1 MRDRTIA
8 NVYVLLV
15 VGALA
20 VGIVLGLAVARR
32 TWRRAPAP
40 RGASSLGAESAAG
53 AVPAAPGHD
62 LRSLPAQVVS
72 ALGEGVVVVN
82 RDHEVLLVN
91 AAARSLG
98 ALIGDRLAHEDLRQM
113 AYEALNGAPVTTS
126 SVELPRGYLGREVLT
141 VGVSAVPLGP
151 AERGRVQAVAL
162 LLSDLTE
169 TRRLEAVRRD
179 FVANVSHE
187 LKTPVGA
194 LTLLA
199 EAVQE
204 AADDPEAVQR
214 FAGRM
219 QHEGQ
224 RLGRLVG
231 ELIALSRVQGA
242 DALPERHPIDVD
254 HLLTEAVDRSR
265 LAAERAGIALVAA
278 PAAGLTVFGDEV
290 QLATAVANLVDNA
303 VSYSP
308 GGTRVVVTARAVPA
322 STDRAS
328 CVEIVVADQGI
339 GISEADLDRIF
350 ERFYRVDPARSRATG
365 GTGLGLAIVK
375 HVVTN
380 HGGTVGAW
388 SSEGAGST
396 FTIRLPDTASKT
408 PAPPAPSAT
417 PGRAGKASSAAPST
431 RVPAARVP
439 AAKAPAVKAPVTG
452 VPATQALVGEG
463 PTSELRGQAPVAEP
477 AQDSAARLQSGKGAS
492 GKDASAKDVLTKGA
506 AGKDASRKDAS
517 RKDAAGKGTSAKAR
531 SSKGSSTRATASLP
545 AAVATGTA
553 PVRGYPI
560 EEEVS

>member
-1 MRDRTIA
+1 M
-8 NVYVLLV
+8 YVLLV
-15 VGALA
+15 VGALTVGIA
-20 VGIVLGLAVARR
+20 VGIVVGLAVARR
-32 TWRRAPAP
+32 PLRQSPTEARPVDPAP
-40 RGASSLGAESAAG
+40 VDEW
-53 AVPAAPGHD
+53 
-62 LRSLPAQVVS
+62 RSVPAQVVG

-82 RDHEVLLVN
+82 RDDEVLLVN
-91 AAARSLG
+91 PAARALG
-98 ALIGDRLAHEDLRQM
+98 AVVGDRLAHEDLRRM
-113 AYEALNGAPVTTS
+113 AYQAINGAAVTTG

-151 AERGRVQAVAL
+151 AERDRVQAVAL

-199 EAVQE
+199 EAVQD

-214 FAGRM
+214 FAARM

-242 DALPERHPIDVD
+242 DALPERRPIAVD
-254 HLLTEAVDRSR
+254 HLLAEALDRSR

-278 PAAGLTVFGDEV
+278 PAADLIVFGDEV
-290 QLATAVANLVDNA
+290 QLTTAVANLVDNA

-308 GGTRVVVTARAVPA
+308 GGTRVAVTARALPA
-322 STDRAS
+322 SSDGAS

-339 GISEADLDRIF
+339 GINENDRDRIF

-380 HGGTVGAW
+380 HGGTVDAW

-396 FTIRLPDTASKT
+396 FTIRLPDTSSSAPGARADPSGSASSRPPAA
-408 PAPPAPSAT
+408 PAPVPAP
-417 PGRAGKASSAAPST
+417 AS
-431 RVPAARVP
+431 
-439 AAKAPAVKAPVTG
+439 
-452 VPATQALVGEG
+452 E
-463 PTSELRGQAPVAEP
+463 PTSAVGVGP
-477 AQDSAARLQSGKGAS
+477 
-492 GKDASAKDVLTKGA
+492 
-506 AGKDASRKDAS
+506 
-517 RKDAAGKGTSAKAR
+517 
-531 SSKGSSTRATASLP
+531 ASL
-545 AAVATGTA
+545 
-553 PVRGYPI
+553 RRHSI

>member
-1 MRDRTIA
+1 M
-8 NVYVLLV
+8 
-15 VGALA
+15 
-20 VGIVLGLAVARR
+20 
-32 TWRRAPAP
+32 
-40 RGASSLGAESAAG
+40 
-53 AVPAAPGHD
+53 
-62 LRSLPAQVVS
+62 
-72 ALGEGVVVVN
+72 
-82 RDHEVLLVN
+82 
-91 AAARSLG
+91 
-98 ALIGDRLAHEDLRQM
+98 
-113 AYEALNGAPVTTS
+113 
-126 SVELPRGYLGREVLT
+126 
-141 VGVSAVPLGP
+141 
-151 AERGRVQAVAL
+151 

-265 LAAERAGIALVAA
+265 LPAERAGITLVAA

-322 STDRAS
+322 SPDRAS

-339 GISEADLDRIF
+339 GIAESDLDRIF

-380 HGGTVGAW
+380 HGGTVDAW

-396 FTIRLPDTASKT
+396 FTIRLPDTASST
-408 PAPPAPSAT
+408 PPSVALSPAGSAVTPSEPAAAVPSPLPRPAGGQPVRPGRPRPRRRPGRPPRHRPLSSRPNRRRRKRRRHPPLPPPPARRPRAAT
-417 PGRAGKASSAAPST
+417 DRRGSLLMLTPEAGS
-431 RVPAARVP
+431 
-439 AAKAPAVKAPVTG
+439 
-452 VPATQALVGEG
+452 
-463 PTSELRGQAPVAEP
+463 
-477 AQDSAARLQSGKGAS
+477 
-492 GKDASAKDVLTKGA
+492 
-506 AGKDASRKDAS
+506 
-517 RKDAAGKGTSAKAR
+517 
-531 SSKGSSTRATASLP
+531 
-545 AAVATGTA
+545 
-553 PVRGYPI
+553 
-560 EEEVS
+560 

>member
-1 MRDRTIA
+1 MNKSRHRRPQRRSERPEAPGDRTIA
-8 NVYVLLV
+8 SVDVLLV

-20 VGIVLGLAVARR
+20 VGIVIGLAVAGRLLRR
-32 TWRRAPAP
+32 RPSVA
-40 RGASSLGAESAAG
+40 AEAVAG
-53 AVPAAPGHD
+53 PVAGPGPD

-91 AAARSLG
+91 GAARALG
-98 ALIGDRLAHEDLRQM
+98 ALSGDRLAHDGLRQL
-113 AYEALNGAPVTTS
+113 AYAALNGGPVTTG

-254 HLLTEAVDRSR
+254 HLLADAVDRSR
-265 LAAERAGIALVAA
+265 LPAERAGITLVAA
-278 PAAGLTVFGDEV
+278 PAAGLTVFGDDV

-322 STDRAS
+322 SPERAS

-339 GISEADLDRIF
+339 GIADSDLDRIF

-380 HGGTVGAW
+380 HGGTVDAW

-396 FTIRLPDTASKT
+396 FTIRLPDTAST
-408 PAPPAPSAT
+408 TSAPPPSITALPTTTSSATTSSTTTSSATTSSTPPPATTTSSTTTSSTATPSTTTSSAT
-417 PGRAGKASSAAPST
+417 P
-431 RVPAARVP
+431 
-439 AAKAPAVKAPVTG
+439 
-452 VPATQALVGEG
+452 
-463 PTSELRGQAPVAEP
+463 PTSSP
-477 AQDSAARLQSGKGAS
+477 
-492 GKDASAKDVLTKGA
+492 TA
-506 AGKDASRKDAS
+506 AG
-517 RKDAAGKGTSAKAR
+517 TSPAR
-531 SSKGSSTRATASLP
+531 RH
-545 AAVATGTA
+545 
-553 PVRGYPI
+553 PI

>member
-1 MRDRTIA
+1 M
-8 NVYVLLV
+8 YVLLV

-20 VGIVLGLAVARR
+20 VGILAGLAVARR
-32 TWRRAPAP
+32 SSRGAPVDAGPVGPAP
-40 RGASSLGAESAAG
+40 
-53 AVPAAPGHD
+53 VDDPA
-62 LRSLPAQVVS
+62 SLPAQVVG

-82 RDHEVLLVN
+82 RDDEVLLAN
-91 AAARSLG
+91 KAARALG
-98 ALIGDRLAHEDLRQM
+98 ALVGDRLAHDGLRRM
-113 AYEALNGAPVTTS
+113 AYQALNGAADTTGA
-126 SVELPRGYLGREVLT
+126 VELPRGYLGREVLT

-151 AERGRVQAVAL
+151 SERGRVQAVAL

-214 FAGRM
+214 FAVRM

-242 DALPERHPIDVD
+242 DALPERRPIGVQ
-254 HLLTEAVDRSR
+254 HLLAEAVDRSR
-265 LAAERAGIALVAA
+265 LAAERAGITLVAA
-278 PAAGLTVFGDEV
+278 PAADLTVFGDEV

-322 STDRAS
+322 SAERAS

-339 GISEADLDRIF
+339 GISEHDLDRIF

-380 HGGTVGAW
+380 HGGTVDAW

-396 FTIRLPDTASKT
+396 FTIRLPDTTSSAGSL
-408 PAPPAPSAT
+408 PAPTSTAPSST
-417 PGRAGKASSAAPST
+417 ASSSTASPST
-431 RVPAARVP
+431 ASPSPPPRP
-439 AAKAPAVKAPVTG
+439 APAVPA
-452 VPATQALVGEG
+452 VP
-463 PTSELRGQAPVAEP
+463 
-477 AQDSAARLQSGKGAS
+477 
-492 GKDASAKDVLTKGA
+492 
-506 AGKDASRKDAS
+506 
-517 RKDAAGKGTSAKAR
+517 
-531 SSKGSSTRATASLP
+531 
-545 AAVATGTA
+545 TGTA
-553 PVRGYPI
+553 SPRRRPV
-560 EEEVS
+560 EAEVSAILTPEAGS

>member
-1 MRDRTIA
+1 MHDRTIA
-8 NVYVLLV
+8 DVYVLLV

-20 VGIVLGLAVARR
+20 VGIVLGLAVAPR
-32 TWRRAPAP
+32 TFRRAPSLAHAP
-40 RGASSLGAESAAG
+40 AAG
-53 AVPAAPGHD
+53 PGPVEPGHD

-82 RDHEVLLVN
+82 RDQEVLLVN
-91 AAARSLG
+91 AAAFTLG
-98 ALIGDRLAHEDLRQM
+98 ALNGDRLAHEDLRQM
-113 AYEALNGAPVTTS
+113 AYEALNGAPVTTG

-169 TRRLEAVRRD
+169 THRLEAVRRD

-254 HLLTEAVDRSR
+254 HLLAEAVDRSR

-322 STDRAS
+322 SSDRAS

-339 GISEADLDRIF
+339 GIADSDLDRIF

-396 FTIRLPDTASKT
+396 FTIRLPDTALTT
-408 PAPPAPSAT
+408 PVPPALAAPTTSPAATASSAT
-417 PGRAGKASSAAPST
+417 PSTTALSEKKPASSPTAAPI
-431 RVPAARVP
+431 
-439 AAKAPAVKAPVTG
+439 
-452 VPATQALVGEG
+452 
-463 PTSELRGQAPVAEP
+463 
-477 AQDSAARLQSGKGAS
+477 
-492 GKDASAKDVLTKGA
+492 
-506 AGKDASRKDAS
+506 
-517 RKDAAGKGTSAKAR
+517 
-531 SSKGSSTRATASLP
+531 
-545 AAVATGTA
+545 GTA
-553 PVRGYPI
+553 PVRGRPI

>member
-1 MRDRTIA
+1 
-8 NVYVLLV
+8 VYVLLV
-15 VGALA
+15 VGALIA
-20 VGIVLGLAVARR
+20 GIALGIALAVSHRPARSA
-32 TWRRAPAP
+32 APAQVD
-40 RGASSLGAESAAG
+40 
-53 AVPAAPGHD
+53 AVPGDD

-82 RDHEVLLVN
+82 RDNVVLLVN
-91 AAARSLG
+91 AAARALG
-98 ALIGDRLAHEDLRQM
+98 AVVGDRLAHDDLRRM
-113 AYEALNGAPVTTS
+113 AYAALTS
-126 SVELPRGYLGREVLT
+126 ATITAGSVELPRGYLGRESAT
-141 VGVSAVPLGP
+141 VGVSAVPLGVADGGR
-151 AERGRVQAVAL
+151 AEAVAL

-242 DALPERHPIDVD
+242 DALPERRPTAVD
-254 HLLTEAVDRSR
+254 RLLAEAVDRSR
-265 LAAERAGIALVAA
+265 LAAERAGITLVAA
-278 PAAGLTVFGDEV
+278 PAAGLIVFGDEV

-322 STDRAS
+322 SPDRAS

-339 GISEADLDRIF
+339 GIAEPDLDRIF

-380 HGGTVGAW
+380 HGGTVEAW

-396 FTIRLPDTASKT
+396 FTIRLPDTS
-408 PAPPAPSAT
+408 PV
-417 PGRAGKASSAAPST
+417 ASST
-431 RVPAARVP
+431 
-439 AAKAPAVKAPVTG
+439 
-452 VPATQALVGEG
+452 L
-463 PTSELRGQAPVAEP
+463 
-477 AQDSAARLQSGKGAS
+477 
-492 GKDASAKDVLTKGA
+492 
-506 AGKDASRKDAS
+506 
-517 RKDAAGKGTSAKAR
+517 
-531 SSKGSSTRATASLP
+531 LP
-545 AAVATGTA
+545 AAPPRTTA
-553 PVRGYPI
+553 PVPASMRRRPI

>member
-1 MRDRTIA
+1 VNKSRRRRPQQCRGPLGGRGDRTIA
-8 NVYVLLV
+8 SVDVLLV

-20 VGIVLGLAVARR
+20 VGIAVGLALARR
-32 TWRRAPAP
+32 NSRRATP
-40 RGASSLGAESAAG
+40 RAEVAAG
-53 AVPAAPGHD
+53 PAASVPGSD
-62 LRSLPAQVVS
+62 LHSLPAQVVG

-82 RDHEVLLVN
+82 RDQEVLLAN
-91 AAARSLG
+91 AAARALG
-98 ALIGDRLAHEDLRQM
+98 ALVGDRLAHEELRRM
-113 AYEALNGAPVTTS
+113 AYEALNGAPVTTG

-141 VGVSAVPLGP
+141 VGVSAVPLDP
-151 AERGRVQAVAL
+151 AERGRVQSVAL

-242 DALPERHPIDVD
+242 DALPERRPIDVN
-254 HLLTEAVDRSR
+254 HLLTEAIDRGR
-265 LAAERAGIALVAA
+265 LAAERAGITLVAA

-308 GGTRVVVTARAVPA
+308 GGTRVVVTARAVPV
-322 STDRAS
+322 TPERAS

-339 GISEADLDRIF
+339 GIAESDLDRIF

-380 HGGTVGAW
+380 HGGTVDAW

-396 FTIRLPDTASKT
+396 FTIRLPDTASTT
-408 PAPPAPSAT
+408 PVPPPAPSVDAPSAAAPAT
-417 PGRAGKASSAAPST
+417 TAPQPKASTSSPT
-431 RVPAARVP
+431 P
-439 AAKAPAVKAPVTG
+439 APAVT
-452 VPATQALVGEG
+452 
-463 PTSELRGQAPVAEP
+463 
-477 AQDSAARLQSGKGAS
+477 
-492 GKDASAKDVLTKGA
+492 
-506 AGKDASRKDAS
+506 ASR
-517 RKDAAGKGTSAKAR
+517 RR
-531 SSKGSSTRATASLP
+531 H
-545 AAVATGTA
+545 
-553 PVRGYPI
+553 PI
-560 EEEVS
+560 EEEIS